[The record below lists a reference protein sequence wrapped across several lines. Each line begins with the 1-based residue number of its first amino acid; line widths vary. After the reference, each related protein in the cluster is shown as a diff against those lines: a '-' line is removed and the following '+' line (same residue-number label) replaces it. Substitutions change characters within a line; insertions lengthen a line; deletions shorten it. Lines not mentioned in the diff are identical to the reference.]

1 MNNLRK
7 YLAKPLRPKRLTN
20 STAALAGLASA
31 ISVFV
36 GVLAARAAPH
46 GWLRIASALHLHRQ
60 PLLVKLAPI
69 VAGVAITIA
78 TAAGLFKFY
87 SWCLER
93 DEEESEAEAEGEKIE
108 LLPLDD
114 QTSR

>member
-1 MNNLRK
+1 VKHLHK
-7 YLAKPLRPKRLTN
+7 YLVKPLQPKRLSN

-46 GWLRIASALHLHRQ
+46 GWLRLASALHLHKQ
-60 PLLVKLAPI
+60 PMIVKLAPM

-78 TAAGLFKFY
+78 TLAGLIKFY

-93 DEEESEAEAEGEKIE
+93 EAAEPEEAPDDKID
-108 LLPLDD
+108 LLPLDSD
-114 QTSR
+114 

>member
-1 MNNLRK
+1 VKHLRN
-7 YLAKPLRPKRLTN
+7 YLVKPLQPKRLSN

-46 GWLRIASALHLHRQ
+46 GWLRLASALHLHRQ
-60 PLLVKLAPI
+60 PLIVKLAPM
-69 VAGVAITIA
+69 VAGVAVTIA
-78 TAAGLFKFY
+78 TLAGLIKFY

-93 DEEESEAEAEGEKIE
+93 EEAQPEEAEDDKID
-108 LLPLDD
+108 LLPLDSD
-114 QTSR
+114 

>member
-1 MNNLRK
+1 VKYLRK
-7 YLAKPLRPKRLTN
+7 YWVKSLQPKRLTN

-46 GWLRIASALHLHRQ
+46 GWLRLASALHLHKQ
-60 PLLVKLAPI
+60 PMIVKLAPM

-93 DEEESEAEAEGEKIE
+93 EEAESEEAEDDKID
-108 LLPLDD
+108 LLPMDSD
-114 QTSR
+114 